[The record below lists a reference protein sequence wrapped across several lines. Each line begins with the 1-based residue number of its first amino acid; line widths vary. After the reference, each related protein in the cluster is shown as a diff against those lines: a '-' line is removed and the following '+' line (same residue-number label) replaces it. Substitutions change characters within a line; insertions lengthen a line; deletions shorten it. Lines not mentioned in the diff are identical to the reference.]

1 MWTVVN
7 YCVALLCSEV
17 LSVLISPFM
26 ESSEKGR
33 ETWRQLT
40 GNLQTQGPST
50 LGLGVWLLFFELV
63 LLFVLGSSLNQA
75 EVTGRKEL
83 S

>member
-75 EVTGRKEL
+75 KVTGRREL

>member
-7 YCVALLCSEV
+7 YRVALLCSEV
-17 LSVLISPFM
+17 LSGLISPFM

-75 EVTGRKEL
+75 EVIGRREF

>member
-7 YCVALLCSEV
+7 YCVGLLCSEV

-33 ETWRQLT
+33 EAWRQLT
-40 GNLQTQGPST
+40 GDLQTQGSST
-50 LGLGVWLLFFELV
+50 LGLGVWLLF
-63 LLFVLGSSLNQA
+63 
-75 EVTGRKEL
+75 L